1 MRENPSTGIVTFR
14 DIESAAK
21 RLARRSIAT
30 PLLESPALDELTG
43 GRILIKAECL
53 QRTGSFKFRGAF
65 NRLSR
70 LNAAAR
76 RNGVVTYSSGNHAQG
91 VAEAASLL
99 GIRATIVM
107 PEDAPE
113 VKIRRTRA
121 RGGEIVFYD
130 RRTGDRA
137 AIARDIAGATG
148 RVLVPPFDDPRVI
161 AGQGTVGMEIIH
173 QMQALGRAPDTIL
186 VPCGGG
192 GLVAGV
198 ATAVK
203 AFLPGTAI
211 YAVEP
216 EGFDSTRRS
225 LKAGERI
232 VPEPGSTTICDALQ
246 SSAGELTFAINRHLL
261 SGGFAV
267 SDDQVR
273 HAMALAF
280 EELKLVVEPGGA
292 AALAALLGGML
303 DTDSRVVVVIA
314 SGGNADRAGYARAL
328 G

>member
-1 MRENPSTGIVTFR
+1 MEQGARTSTVMFE
-14 DIESAAK
+14 DIEAAAEQLK
-21 RLARRSIAT
+21 GKAADT

-70 LNAAAR
+70 LGASAR
-76 RNGVVTYSSGNHAQG
+76 RKGVVTYSSGNHAQG
-91 VAEAASLL
+91 VAEAARML
-99 GIRATIVM
+99 GISATIVM
-107 PEDAPE
+107 PEDAPRL
-113 VKIRRTRA
+113 KIRRTRQ
-121 RGGEIVFYD
+121 RGGDIVFYD

-137 AIARDIAGATG
+137 AIARSIAEETG
-148 RVLVPPFDDPRVI
+148 RTLVPPFDDPRII
-161 AGQGTVGMEIIH
+161 AGQGTVGLDLIR
-173 QMQALGRAPDTIL
+173 QMRALGTEPDVVL

-203 AFLPGTAI
+203 AFLPDAAI

-216 EGFDSTRRS
+216 EGFDSTGRS
-225 LKAGERI
+225 LRADERI
-232 VPEPGSTTICDALQ
+232 VLGPDDSTICDALQ
-246 SSAGELTFAINRHLL
+246 SSAGELTFAINRQLL

-267 SDDQVR
+267 NDDQVR

-280 EELKLVVEPGGA
+280 EELKLVAEPGGA
-292 AALAALLGGML
+292 AALAALLDGRL
-303 DTDSRVVVVIA
+303 DTANRVIAVVI
-314 SGGNADRAGYARAL
+314 SGGNVDPASYASAL
-328 G
+328 T